1 MNYDDVAVVLAESLP
16 YIQKYRGKTIVI
28 KYGGS
33 VMKDERLKRYVIN
46 DLVLMKC
53 IGINIV
59 LVHGGGPFISSHL
72 KKLNKKSIFV
82 DGLRY
87 TDDETMDVVQM
98 VLCGKVN
105 KDLVNLIEDYGGKS
119 IGLCGIDGNMI
130 EARKASF
137 KVDLGN
143 VGEIVRV
150 NPEVIND
157 SIDDGYIPVI
167 SSVARGIKGELY
179 NINADTCTF
188 RIAVSLKAQNLILL
202 TDVPGIMTDTQDSST
217 LISEIK
223 LEDIPKMYR
232 DNIIKGGMIPKINS
246 CAEAIKSGVKSAHI
260 IDGRVPHCLLLELF
274 SKKGIGTM
282 IY

>member
-274 SKKGIGTM
+274 SKKG
-282 IY
+282 

>member
-1 MNYDDVAVVLAESLP
+1 MDHNEVAKVLAESLP

-33 VMKDERLKRYVIN
+33 VMKDEKLKGYVIN

-53 IGINIV
+53 VGINIV
-59 LVHGGGPFISSHL
+59 VVHGGGPFISSHL
-72 KKLNKKSIFV
+72 KKLNKKSIFI

-87 TDDETMDVVQM
+87 TDNETMDVVQM

-105 KDLVNLIEDYGGKS
+105 KDLVNLIENYGGKS
-119 IGLCGIDGNMI
+119 IGLCGIDGNML
-130 EARKASF
+130 EAKKASL
-137 KVDLGN
+137 KMDLGN
-143 VGEIVRV
+143 VGEIVNV
-150 NPEVIND
+150 NTEIINN
-157 SIDDGYIPVI
+157 SIENGYIPVI
-167 SSVARGIKGELY
+167 SSVARGNNGELY

-188 RIAVSLKAQNLILL
+188 RIAAALKAQNLIFL
-202 TDVPGIMTDTQDSST
+202 TDVPGVMTDVRDPST
-217 LISEIK
+217 LVSELK
-223 LEDIPKMYR
+223 LQDIAKMYK
-232 DNIIKGGMIPKINS
+232 DNMIKGGMIPKITS
-246 CAEAIKSGVKSAHI
+246 CVEAIESGVKSAHI

>member
-167 SSVARGIKGELY
+167 SSVARGINFGMY
-179 NINADTCTF
+179 SHCF
-188 RIAVSLKAQNLILL
+188 SLS
-202 TDVPGIMTDTQDSST
+202 GYSS
-217 LISEIK
+217 
-223 LEDIPKMYR
+223 P
-232 DNIIKGGMIPKINS
+232 
-246 CAEAIKSGVKSAHI
+246 
-260 IDGRVPHCLLLELF
+260 
-274 SKKGIGTM
+274 
-282 IY
+282 